1 MNRRSIG
8 FQLKHGRVASAFS
21 YKLVSHGLILS
32 SAFAL
37 LLAASHSAVGAT
49 INYAN
54 PAPGATVLYTDVSE
68 SSLTD
73 PVPLFGAPS
82 VAGDSIDFNPQGFG
96 AFASNGGVDIT
107 DGQLLFKVTA
117 KPTFAINAIS
127 FAEAG
132 ITTLTGLGSNVTHTD
147 VSANGNLDIYEVD
160 GVGINTVKVPI
171 HLLFTPLT
179 AAPPALPGDPPGTS
193 GTFQLVADAGL
204 GLSSLPWTGA
214 QLINLNQIL
223 TNKGIQFTKGATKI
237 GIDLDNGLIAQSEL
251 GTLALIDKKDFG
263 GVSITINPPGGGP
276 NGPEPTSLVLAC
288 LGFLGL
294 AGARYINR

>member
-1 MNRRSIG
+1 M
-8 FQLKHGRVASAFS
+8 
-21 YKLVSHGLILS
+21 
-32 SAFAL
+32 
-37 LLAASHSAVGAT
+37 SHSAVGAT
-49 INYAN
+49 INYGN

-82 VAGDSIDFNPQGFG
+82 VSGDSIDFNPQGFG

-117 KPTFAINAIS
+117 KPTFAINSIS

-132 ITTLTGLGSNVTHTD
+132 ITTLTGLGSNLTHTD
-147 VSANGNLDIYEVD
+147 VSANGILDIYEVD

-179 AAPPALPGDPPGTS
+179 AAPPALPGDPLGTS

-276 NGPEPTSLVLAC
+276 NGPEPTSSVLAC